1 MLLGGW
7 ARSLARSP
15 VPRTGRKRPKTIGKR
30 PKSYENTKERLSFV
44 DEVVQAAQVNGQKS
58 PPLEFIEEEFHL
70 TKSTE
75 QLHEV
80 GFAVSHYNKITNNQ
94 NMLQTGLKFF
104 NNSGFYDGE
113 KFILFE
119 ECIPMLTKINY
130 KLLK

>member
-1 MLLGGW
+1 MDERDRVNQI
-7 ARSLARSP
+7 RSSSP
-15 VPRTGRKRPKTIGKR
+15 IS

-80 GFAVSHYNKITNNQ
+80 GFAVSHYNKITK
-94 NMLQTGLKFF
+94 M
-104 NNSGFYDGE
+104 
-113 KFILFE
+113 
-119 ECIPMLTKINY
+119 
-130 KLLK
+130 